1 MGNEMKPIVSIVI
14 PTHNAEATL
23 KRAIDSIRNQSLTN
37 WELICVDN
45 ASTDTTVDLLK
56 GYAEADKRIKVILH
70 TKDEGLYWSRR
81 DGIQAATGEYLM
93 FLDADDWLEQS
104 ACLELSQMM
113 AEKDVDLIH
122 FRSRVISVEQADP
135 GMVHAVD
142 EFIRPYSGLAKN
154 VDLIN
159 FCYAEEHFSFSIWN
173 KIYKTTMF
181 KNLLPDMDHEYIITG
196 EDLLL
201 VFMYLWNAK
210 TYYGDRDGK
219 LYHNYSIGGGLSSR
233 RWMPLNS
240 LRTICSGG
248 TAAKLLK
255 LFLVKKGGT
264 PKYSFAFDRCEE
276 RLVNDAIYTWAFR
289 LCPEDRTEGLKILFE
304 YWDAKTVLPKMVRDY
319 ATFGTQVGEAAK
331 RISYF
336 QTEHRAVK
344 TIGVMVLRMCNG
356 GIERVV
362 ALLISLWKNMGYQV
376 VLLTEEQPSE
386 DDYPFP
392 EDTPRVILPSYASP
406 EAFPYRSRCHT
417 LLDAVQE
424 YELDVIV
431 DTQYYSVSNIW
442 DAMTIRSAGV
452 PVIMAVH
459 NAFLQVA
466 MYGKEALDIRF
477 PGYAMANLLV
487 TLSEMDK
494 KTAELLG
501 YTCCFIPNPVDP
513 SLWKIKRADLSGK
526 NVLYMGRLE
535 EQKRPLDLLRIF
547 ARTLQSVPDAKLFVV
562 GKPDTEE
569 WAEMIKNEIIRLGIE
584 GSVELCGYQS
594 NPYGYLQKAD
604 VFLMP
609 SLFEGY
615 PMAMLESKAAGLPCV
630 SYNMPYL
637 EFQQYEKG
645 MLVAEQG
652 DVEGAARHVIDLL
665 TDAEYRKSVGQAA
678 RESFE
683 HFAGFSLEG
692 LWREAFQTVTQLS
705 PDTFTME
712 KDLKD
717 GRDILET
724 YHFFR
729 EIGWENGLSTIET
742 ELDRKG
748 IKKVLKLHAIVS
760 MFRHVGWK
768 ERIKIIAKLILRC
781 FGIKRPFYCEEY
793 EVRRKI
799 LETIDNIR

>member
-1 MGNEMKPIVSIVI
+1 MGNETRPTVSVI
-14 PTHNAEATL
+14 LSTHNSEATVM
-23 KRAIDSIRNQSLTN
+23 RAVGSVRNQSLTD

-45 ASTDTTVDLLK
+45 ASIDSTVDLLK
-56 GYAEADKRIKVILH
+56 EYAAADGRIKTVLH
-70 TKDEGLYWSRR
+70 AQDEGVYWSRR
-81 DGIQAATGEYLM
+81 DGIQAATGEFLM
-93 FLDADDWLEQS
+93 FLDADDWLEPN
-104 ACLELSQMM
+104 ACLELSRMM
-113 AEKDVDLIH
+113 AEKGVDLIH
-122 FRSRVISVEQADP
+122 YRSKVISVEQAAP
-135 GMVHAVD
+135 ETVRAVD
-142 EFIRPYSGLAKN
+142 EFIRPYSGLAQN

-159 FCYAEEHFSFSIWN
+159 FCYVDEQFGFTLWN
-173 KIYKTTMF
+173 KIYKTTLF
-181 KNLLPDMDHEYIITG
+181 QALLPDMDHAYVIIG
-196 EDLLL
+196 DDVLL
-201 VFMYLWNAK
+201 VFMYLWSAK
-210 TYYGDRDGK
+210 TYYGDRNGT
-219 LYHNYSIGGGLSSR
+219 LYHNYCVGGGLSSSK
-233 RWMPLNS
+233 WLPLSS
-240 LRTICSGG
+240 LRSTCSSG
-248 TAAKLLK
+248 TATDLLEQ
-255 LFLVKKGGT
+255 FLKKKGGT
-264 PKYSFAFDRCEE
+264 LEYTAAFERCKE

-289 LCPEDRTEGLKILFE
+289 LRPEDKTEGLKILFD
-304 YWDAKTVLPKMVRDY
+304 YWDAKTALPKMARDY
-319 ATFGTQVGEAAK
+319 AAFASQIGEAAK
-331 RISYF
+331 WIPFF
-336 QTEHRAVK
+336 QTDRRKIK
-344 TIGVMVLRMCNG
+344 TIGVTGLRLCNG
-356 GIERVV
+356 GVERVIS
-362 ALLISLWKNMGYQV
+362 LLIPLWKSMGYRV
-376 VLLTEEQPSE
+376 VLLTEEGPNE
-386 DDYPFP
+386 DDYPLP
-392 EDTPRVILPSYASP
+392 ADVPRVTLPPYACQ
-406 EAFPYRSRCHT
+406 ETFPYRSRCHA
-417 LLDAVQE
+417 LLDTIQE
-424 YELDVIV
+424 FDLDVVV

-494 KTAELLG
+494 KAAELLG

-513 SLWKIKRADLSGK
+513 SLWEIKRADLSGK

-547 ARTLQSVPDAKLFVV
+547 ARTLKSVPDAKLFVV

-569 WAEMIKNEIIRLGIE
+569 WAETIKNEIARLGIK

-594 NPYGYLQKAD
+594 NPYEYLRTAD

-615 PMAMLESKAAGLPCV
+615 PMAMLESKAVGLPCV
-630 SYNMPYL
+630 SYSMPYL
-637 EFQQYEKG
+637 EFQQYGKG

-665 TDAEYRKSVGQAA
+665 TNAEYRKNVGQAA

-683 HFAGFSLEG
+683 HFAGFDLEG
-692 LWREAFQTVTQLS
+692 LWREAFQTVTRLL
-705 PDTFTME
+705 PDTFTTE

-729 EIGWENGLSTIET
+729 NIGLESCLFKIET
-742 ELDRKG
+742 ELNREG
-748 IKKVLKLHAIVS
+748 VKKALKFHAIVS

-793 EVRRKI
+793 EVRRNI
-799 LETIDNIR
+799 LETIGNIR